1 MWRKSFKAS
10 LIHRWKRFL
19 NLKNIRSFLFPQ
31 FHTVR
36 LDLFSYLGQI
46 HVQVLPEVIEAF
58 FSTLLKL
65 LVLHDLDQLLQQLEV
80 GSLLSLFP
88 FLDSVLEEEDADTN
102 EVDPLEWR
110 RECCFVRQK
119 LGLKNE
125 GVKKV
130 LEN

>member
-36 LDLFSYLGQI
+36 LDLLSYLGQI
-46 HVQVLPEVIEAF
+46 HVQVLPQVVEAF

-65 LVLHDLDQLLQQLEV
+65 LVLHDLDQFLQQFEV
-80 GSLLSLFP
+80 SSLLSFCLLP
-88 FLDSVLEEEDADTN
+88 DATLVVEHEDT
-102 EVDPLEWR
+102 EVEDPLEWR
-110 RECCFVRQK
+110 RKCC
-119 LGLKNE
+119 LIWETATE
-125 GVKKV
+125 GKV
-130 LEN
+130 SRGHS